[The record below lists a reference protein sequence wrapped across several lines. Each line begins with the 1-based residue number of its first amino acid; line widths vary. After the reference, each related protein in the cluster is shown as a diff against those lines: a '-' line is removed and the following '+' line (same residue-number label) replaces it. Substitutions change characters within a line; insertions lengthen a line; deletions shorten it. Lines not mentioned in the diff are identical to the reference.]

1 MQTNI
6 VDIDVHE
13 TDRGVVDE
21 ITVDAPASAT
31 VDTIRHALVA
41 AGARRVDAVT
51 REDVSDRDVGVRV
64 LDAAGALLGVVV
76 ARGVAEAVPE
86 VLPVDRASLEPLTAL
101 TLSDH
106 DRALLAVGVP
116 VLVTA
121 HATTGDSYGA
131 IVPRVGLGP
140 VVFDALVLERE
151 RAQFSVTEI
160 ARVRAL
166 LRFDVARIVAS
177 NAMFAVETTG

>member
-1 MQTNI
+1 LQTNI

-13 TDRGVVDE
+13 TDRGVADE

-41 AGARRVDAVT
+41 AGARRVDAAT
-51 REDVSDRDVGVRV
+51 REDASDRDVGVRA
-64 LDAAGALLGVVV
+64 LHAAGALLGVVV
-76 ARGVAEAVPE
+76 ARGIAEAVTE
-86 VLPVDRASLEPLTAL
+86 VVPVDRASLEPLTAL
-101 TLSDH
+101 RLSDH
-106 DRALLAVGVP
+106 DGALLAVGIP
-116 VLVTA
+116 VLLTT
-121 HATTGDSYGA
+121 HATTGDSFGA

-140 VVFDALVLERE
+140 VVFDALVLERV
-151 RAQFSVTEI
+151 RAPFSVTEI

-177 NAMFAVETTG
+177 NARFVMGTTG